1 MDIWFFHHDS
11 FGWIDGPARRDPHT
25 VAYPVARVQQHLI
38 TARKSREDFGD
49 TGVAVPNLDDGGVR
63 ASIAKRENRPVIA
76 LPKQGAERHGKRIVG
91 LPDSHVDDN
100 PEVVSKPR
108 PDFRRVDQ
116 IDCNADPL
124 LLYP

>member
-1 MDIWFFHHDS
+1 MKHDLIAWRKTREHLCIS
-11 FGWIDGPARRDPHT
+11 RA
-25 VAYPVARVQQHLI
+25 PVA
-38 TARKSREDFGD
+38 
-49 TGVAVPNLDDGGVR
+49 NLNGR
-63 ASIAKRENRPVIA
+63 ALCASISNSEYSPFVALSKKR
-76 LPKQGAERHGKRIVG
+76 AERHRRRIVG